1 MAAAF
6 GLRSQTLP
14 SNTSNGRHERLE
26 RERMSGFERRSGSI
40 IITPPP
46 QQHLPQRYGN
56 GGTTTAASRAPRQQ
70 QTRPPPPPTKQ
81 VEVGGGGGTS
91 IQAAAAPNCSTTA
104 VEVLTKILVDRIIEE
119 IRPLRSALDAVTLR
133 CSGLE
138 NETKSLKNSL
148 SSLRDEISGIS
159 QATGGASTAQKAT
172 EVGDNLRTLQK
183 AFGDFSAKKDNETLD
198 HALKIVAV
206 QNSAEEL
213 AQNAYERS
221 ISVACVVTYPNGIEM
236 KPYHHPSSMSPILI
250 PSGAKLVL
258 RYPMK
263 FQDDDESIVCM
274 LHTFV
279 SPDGDVLE
287 YSVPV
292 QINGRRTI
300 SFHEIVT

>member
-1 MAAAF
+1 MV
-6 GLRSQTLP
+6 
-14 SNTSNGRHERLE
+14 
-26 RERMSGFERRSGSI
+26 
-40 IITPPP
+40 
-46 QQHLPQRYGN
+46 
-56 GGTTTAASRAPRQQ
+56 AASQANSSS
-70 QTRPPPPPTKQ
+70 
-81 VEVGGGGGTS
+81 TS
-91 IQAAAAPNCSTTA
+91 A
-104 VEVLTKILVDRIIEE
+104 VEALTRVLVDRIIEE

-138 NETKSLKNSL
+138 NETKSVKNSL

-172 EVGDNLRTLQK
+172 EVGDNLRALQK
-183 AFGDFSAKKDNETLD
+183 AFGDFSAKKDNETID
-198 HALKIVAV
+198 HELKIVAV

-221 ISVACVVTYPNGIEM
+221 ISVACVVIHPDGIEM
-236 KPYHHPSSMSPILI
+236 RPYHQPSSMSSILI

-274 LHTFV
+274 LHTSV